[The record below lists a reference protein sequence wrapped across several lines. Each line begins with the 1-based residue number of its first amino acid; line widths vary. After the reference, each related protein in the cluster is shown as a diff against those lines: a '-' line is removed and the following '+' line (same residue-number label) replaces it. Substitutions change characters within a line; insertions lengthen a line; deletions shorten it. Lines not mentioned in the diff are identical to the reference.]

1 MRRSAPELT
10 PRRVDGPKLGRA
22 AAVSAITVALVLVF
36 GGLFAAADP
45 AFAHLI
51 GNVVP
56 SFALGDVVARVLVFG
71 VVAAFVLGGGYL
83 LRFPPRLDA
92 LAPAPMRPVPRWEW
106 AVPLGVLNA
115 VFLAFVAV
123 QATVLF
129 GGHRHVL
136 ETEGLTYAEYARQ
149 GFWQLLW
156 VSALTLLVLSVVVRV
171 AGRATAADRRLVR
184 VLVGTTCATSV
195 VVVISAIHRMWLYQQ
210 AYGFSVQRL
219 MVIAIELWLGAV
231 FVLIAVAGIRMTAR
245 WLPHAV
251 LVTGVLT
258 LLGVAAMNPERFIA
272 EHNVDRFEQT
282 GLLDSDYLLSL
293 SPDIEPALQRLPEPM
308 RVCARYRNEK
318 PDPWY
323 EFNLSRSQASHEGTP
338 AGDAVRSSGGTT
350 SDARPA
356 LAKQALG
363 RYADPVDKA
372 PVSRRDELL
381 DLAATMFAERG
392 LRATTVRD
400 IADSAGILSGS
411 LYHHFKSKE
420 QMVEEVLVDFLDWL
434 FGRYQEIVDNEP
446 DPLAR
451 VSGLFMVSFEA
462 IEDRHAQVV
471 IYQDEAKRLS
481 SLPQFG
487 FVDARNREQRKMWV
501 DVLKQGMA
509 QGCFRPDLDVDLV
522 YRFIRDTTWVS
533 VRWYQPGG
541 PLTAHEVGQQYLA
554 IVLGGIT
561 SEGV

>member
-1 MRRSAPELT
+1 M
-10 PRRVDGPKLGRA
+10 
-22 AAVSAITVALVLVF
+22 
-36 GGLFAAADP
+36 
-45 AFAHLI
+45 
-51 GNVVP
+51 
-56 SFALGDVVARVLVFG
+56 
-71 VVAAFVLGGGYL
+71 
-83 LRFPPRLDA
+83 
-92 LAPAPMRPVPRWEW
+92 
-106 AVPLGVLNA
+106 
-115 VFLAFVAV
+115 
-123 QATVLF
+123 
-129 GGHRHVL
+129 
-136 ETEGLTYAEYARQ
+136 
-149 GFWQLLW
+149 
-156 VSALTLLVLSVVVRV
+156 
-171 AGRATAADRRLVR
+171 
-184 VLVGTTCATSV
+184 
-195 VVVISAIHRMWLYQQ
+195 
-210 AYGFSVQRL
+210 
-219 MVIAIELWLGAV
+219 
-231 FVLIAVAGIRMTAR
+231 
-245 WLPHAV
+245 
-251 LVTGVLT
+251 
-258 LLGVAAMNPERFIA
+258 
-272 EHNVDRFEQT
+272 
-282 GLLDSDYLLSL
+282 
-293 SPDIEPALQRLPEPM
+293 
-308 RVCARYRNEK
+308 
-318 PDPWY
+318 
-323 EFNLSRSQASHEGTP
+323 
-338 AGDAVRSSGGTT
+338 
-350 SDARPA
+350 
-356 LAKQALG
+356 
-363 RYADPVDKA
+363 DKA